1 MYMVTF
7 IFIEVN
13 RDYLMQYL
21 EIRWRAWVV
30 DNYTGTWLGD
40 RTYYFMQVMRGGEED
55 IDNPDQRISDDI
67 RLFVNYVLS
76 LSLGILNAVMKICSC
91 SVVLWNLSGVLYLP
105 VGEASVPVH
114 GYMVWLA
121 VAYALAGCFF
131 TVWFGKPLIS
141 LNYKQQEYEANFR
154 FGLARLRE
162 YGESIAAYC
171 GEKKEQ
177 KDAATRFRSIWEIFR
192 RLMTKQRQLSWV
204 TSLHWRISFLFP
216 YLVGVRRSSAAKC
229 SSADLCRRL
238 LPFSRWKTRSPISF
252 CTIIPRPKR
261 RLRSCRQ

>member
-1 MYMVTF
+1 MRDIWLLSRGFWTSDYKWKARLLAVAIIAMQLVYVSIMVYYNAWQKDFYNTIQEVSPEHFFYYLKFWPMYMVTF

-76 LSLGILNAVMKICSC
+76 LSLGILNAVMKICSF

-105 VGEASVPVH
+105 VGETGVPVH

-141 LNYKQQEYEANFR
+141 LNYK
-154 FGLARLRE
+154 
-162 YGESIAAYC
+162 
-171 GEKKEQ
+171 
-177 KDAATRFRSIWEIFR
+177 
-192 RLMTKQRQLSWV
+192 
-204 TSLHWRISFLFP
+204 
-216 YLVGVRRSSAAKC
+216 
-229 SSADLCRRL
+229 
-238 LPFSRWKTRSPISF
+238 
-252 CTIIPRPKR
+252 
-261 RLRSCRQ
+261 